1 MKGTIFHH
9 HIFKNAGTS
18 IDDLAE
24 RHPKLQQTYLE
35 PGDGEKLSDY
45 KLQFIHPKANKVLWL
60 SSHHPS
66 LQTVQPWIQPHLRL
80 IVIRHPLSRVLSVYE
95 FERRQGLSGVG
106 SKSAQM
112 ASSLSMP
119 EWVDW
124 HLELGEGS
132 VICNYQAHFLS
143 QGPRASSCLN
153 ESDLLEAVLRN
164 LRSDFNVGIFED
176 LSGTIKK
183 WKQEIS
189 NLFNLTMKDEE
200 LRRLNASSSKPLA
213 IRDSMEILDQRLGS
227 SRLKRLEEQNQLDLA
242 IHEQTK
248 HIFENQSVEAMGKSG
263 E

>member
-24 RHPKLQQTYLE
+24 RHPKLQPTYLE
-35 PGDGEKLSDY
+35 PVGGEKLDSY
-45 KLQFIHPKANKVLWL
+45 KLQCIRSKPNRVLWL

-66 LQTVQPWIQPHLRL
+66 LQTVQPWSLPHLRL

-106 SKSAQM
+106 SKSAKM

-124 HLELGEGS
+124 HFTQGKGS

-143 QGPRASSCLN
+143 QSSPGLSSLN

-164 LRSDFNVGIFED
+164 LDSDFSVGVFED
-176 LSGTIKK
+176 LSGTFKK
-183 WKQEIS
+183 WKQEMS
-189 NLFNLTMKDEE
+189 NLFDLSVKEEE
-200 LRRLNASSSKPLA
+200 LRRLNPSSSKPLVQKDA
-213 IRDSMEILDQRLGS
+213 LMALRRELGR
-227 SRLKRLEEQNQLDLA
+227 SRSKRLEEKNQLDLA
-242 IHEQTK
+242 IHEQSK
-248 HIFENQSVEAMGKSG
+248 QIFDKQMDEAK